1 MTDLVV
7 QACGLGTTI
16 QDQGRFGW
24 QKYGLGPAGAMDR
37 PAQAQANALVGNGP
51 GAAVLEF
58 ALAGARFLI
67 EGGACRIALA
77 GADMPLK
84 IDDTVVAP
92 LTAVTVQGGQ
102 TVEIATARYGQFGYL
117 AVAGGFALTP
127 VLGSLALHM
136 KAAVGGLDGRAFRPG
151 DRLPLL
157 LTQPIGPDLAA
168 EKSLPQTT
176 GPIRVLLGPQDD
188 YFTPAGLATFLSA
201 TYTITP
207 NADRM
212 GIRLTGPKIEHG
224 PKGYNIVSDGIAT
237 GAIQVPGNGEPII
250 LLADR
255 QTTGGYP
262 KIAHVITADLGRL
275 SQMRPGDTFTF
286 VQVSREIAVALLRAQ
301 QAALD
306 TFRAGLRPAGAAGL
320 DSARLLALNLVDG
333 WVKGE

>member
-7 QACGLGTTI
+7 KACGPGTSI

-51 GAAVLEF
+51 GAGCIEL
-58 ALAGARFLI
+58 ALAGARFVV
-67 EGGACRIALA
+67 EGGSCRIALA

-84 IDDTVVAP
+84 IDGTVTAP
-92 LTAVTVQGGQ
+92 LTAATVQAGQ
-102 TVEIATARYGQFGYL
+102 TIDVGTARRGQFGYL
-117 AVAGGFALTP
+117 AVAGGFALTA
-127 VLGSLALHM
+127 VLGSVALHM
-136 KAAVGGLDGRAFRPG
+136 KAAIGGIDGRAFRPG

-157 LTQPIGPDLAA
+157 MAQPSGPDLAA
-168 EKSLPQTT
+168 ERALAPYI
-176 GPIRVLLGPQDD
+176 GPIRVLLGPQED
-188 YFTPAGLATFLSA
+188 YFTSAGLATFLSA

-262 KIAHVITADLGRL
+262 KIANVISADLGRL
-275 SQMRPGDTFTF
+275 SQMRPGDSFSFT
-286 VQVSREIAVALLRAQ
+286 QVSRADAI
-301 QAALD
+301 AALRSQQ
-306 TFRAGLRPAGAAGL
+306 TALEEFRANLRPSGAASL
-320 DSARLLALNLVDG
+320 DSARLLSLNLIDG

>member
-1 MTDLVV
+1 MTDLVIEV
-7 QACGLGTTI
+7 CGPGTTI

-37 PAQAQANALVGNGP
+37 AAQAMANALVGNGP

-58 ALAGARFLI
+58 ALAGARFVV

-84 IDDTVVAP
+84 IDGTLVAP
-92 LTAVTVQGGQ
+92 LTSVTVRDGQ
-102 TVEIATARYGQFGYL
+102 RIEVGTARRGQFGYL
-117 AVAGGFALTP
+117 AVAGGFGLAP

-136 KAAVGGLDGRAFRPG
+136 KAGVGGLGGRAFRPG
-151 DRLPLL
+151 DRMPLL
-157 LTQPIGPDLAA
+157 LDQPSGQEMSA
-168 EKSLPQTT
+168 EKPIAIAE
-176 GPIRVLLGPQDD
+176 GPIRVLFGPQDD
-188 YFTPAGLATFLSA
+188 YFTANGLKTFQTA

-212 GIRLTGPKIEHG
+212 GIRLSGPKIEHG

-237 GAIQVPGNGEPII
+237 GAIQVPGNGEPIV

-262 KIAHVITADLGRL
+262 KIANVISADLGRL
-275 SQMRPGDTFTF
+275 SQMRPGESFTF
-286 VQVSREIAVALLRAQ
+286 RCVSREEAVAALRAQ
-301 QAALD
+301 RADLES
-306 TFRAGLRPAGAAGL
+306 FRAGLRPAGASDL
-320 DSARLLALNLVDG
+320 DSARLLSLNLVDG
-333 WVKGE
+333 WIRGA

>member
-7 QACGLGTTI
+7 QACGPGTTI

-37 PAQAQANALVGNGP
+37 LAQAQANALVGNDP
-51 GAAVLEF
+51 GAGCIEF
-58 ALAGARFLI
+58 ALAGARFVVD
-67 EGGACRIALA
+67 GGACRIALA
-77 GADMPLK
+77 GAEMAVK
-84 IDDTVVAP
+84 IDGGVIAS
-92 LTAVTVQGGQ
+92 LTAVTVKNGQ
-102 TVEIATARYGQFGYL
+102 TVDVGTARRGQFGYL

-136 KAAVGGLDGRAFRPG
+136 KAGVGGIDGRAFRTG

-157 LTQPIGPDLAA
+157 LTQPTGPDLAA
-168 EKSLPQTT
+168 ERAIAPGT
-176 GPIRVLLGPQDD
+176 GPIRVLLGPQED
-188 YFTPAGLATFLSA
+188 YFTEAGLATFLSA

-262 KIAHVITADLGRL
+262 KIANVITADLGRL
-275 SQMRPGDTFTF
+275 SQMRPGDSFSFIT
-286 VQVSREIAVALLRAQ
+286 VSRAAAVAALRMQ
-301 QAALD
+301 KDALEM
-306 TFRAGLRPAGAAGL
+306 FRTGLRPAGAAGL
-320 DSARLLALNLVDG
+320 DSARLLGLNLVDG
-333 WVKGE
+333 WVNGE

>member
-7 QACGLGTTI
+7 QACGPGTTI

-37 PAQAQANALVGNGP
+37 LAQAQANALVGNGP
-51 GAAVLEF
+51 EAAVLEF
-58 ALAGARFLI
+58 ALAGARFLV
-67 EGGACRIALA
+67 EGGACRIALV
-77 GADMPLK
+77 GAEMPLK
-84 IDDTVVAP
+84 IEGNVIAP
-92 LTAVTVQGGQ
+92 LAAVTVQNGQ
-102 TVEIATARYGQFGYL
+102 TIEIGTARRGQFGYL

-136 KAAVGGLDGRAFRPG
+136 KAAVGGLEGRAFRPG

-157 LTQPIGPDLAA
+157 LAQPSGPDLVA
-168 EKSLPQTT
+168 EKAVPHAT

-201 TYTITP
+201 SYTITP

-262 KIAHVITADLGRL
+262 KIANVISADLGRL
-275 SQMRPGDTFTF
+275 SQMRPGESFTFT
-286 VQVSREIAVALLRAQ
+286 QVSRDSAVSALRAQ
-301 QAALD
+301 RAALE
-306 TFRAGLRPAGAAGL
+306 TFGSGLRPVGAATL

-333 WVKGE
+333 WVTGE